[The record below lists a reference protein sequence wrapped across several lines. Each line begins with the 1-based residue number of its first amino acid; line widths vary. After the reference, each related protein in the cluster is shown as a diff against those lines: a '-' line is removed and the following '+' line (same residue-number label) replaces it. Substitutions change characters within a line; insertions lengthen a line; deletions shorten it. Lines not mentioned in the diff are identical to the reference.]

1 MISGGNVP
9 NMSYIQRDPKK
20 LGITLKGTTTIAIVC
35 RDGIVLATDTR
46 ATAGFFVAH
55 KYAKKVFPLD
65 DHLAMTIAGTVAD
78 AQTVLDI
85 LKANARLYKLD
96 KGRPMPVGSVARLA
110 ANILFGSRTY
120 PLELQ
125 AIICGI
131 DDTGAHIFALDPLGS
146 VTEEKCFSSGS
157 GSPIAF
163 GVLEDGYKEGITI
176 NEGIR
181 LVLRAID
188 SAMKRDIG
196 TGDSFDVAVVTKEGY
211 RELSSEDKKKFF
223 EMKA

>member
-1 MISGGNVP
+1 MLDVK
-9 NMSYIQRDPKK
+9 RDPKK
-20 LGITLKGTTTIAIVC
+20 LGMILKGTTTIAIVC

-78 AQTVLDI
+78 AQNVVDI
-85 LKANARLYKLD
+85 LTANARLYKLD
-96 KGRPMPVGSVARLA
+96 KSRPMPVSSVARLA
-110 ANILFGSRTY
+110 ANVLFGSRAY

-125 AIICGI
+125 AIISGV
-131 DDTGAHIFALDPLGS
+131 DDTGAHVFALDPLGS

-163 GVLEDGYKEGITI
+163 GVLEDGYKEGMTI
-176 NEGIR
+176 DAGIR
-181 LVLRAID
+181 LVLRAVD
-188 SAMKRDIG
+188 AAMKRDVG

-223 EMKA
+223 ETRA

>member
-1 MISGGNVP
+1 
-9 NMSYIQRDPKK
+9 MSDVKRDPKK
-20 LGITLKGTTTIAIVC
+20 LGMILKGTTTIAIVC

-65 DHLAMTIAGTVAD
+65 NHLAMTIAGTVAD
-78 AQTVLDI
+78 AQNVVDI
-85 LKANARLYKLD
+85 LTANARLYKLD
-96 KGRPMPVGSVARLA
+96 KSRPMPVSSVARLA
-110 ANILFGSRTY
+110 ANVLFGSRAY

-125 AIICGI
+125 AIISGV
-131 DDTGAHIFALDPLGS
+131 DDTGAHVFALDPLGS

-163 GVLEDGYKEGITI
+163 GVLEDSYKEGMTI
-176 NEGIR
+176 DAGIR
-181 LVLRAID
+181 LVLRAVD
-188 SAMKRDIG
+188 AAMKRDVG

-223 EMKA
+223 ETRA

>member
-1 MISGGNVP
+1 MLDVK
-9 NMSYIQRDPKK
+9 RDPKK
-20 LGITLKGTTTIAIVC
+20 LGMILKGTTTIAIVC

-65 DHLAMTIAGTVAD
+65 NHLAMTIAGTVAD
-78 AQTVLDI
+78 AQNVVDI
-85 LKANARLYKLD
+85 LTANARLYKLD
-96 KGRPMPVGSVARLA
+96 KSRPMPVSSVARLA
-110 ANILFGSRTY
+110 ANVLFGSRAY

-125 AIICGI
+125 AIISGV
-131 DDTGAHIFALDPLGS
+131 DDTGAHVFALDPLGS

-163 GVLEDGYKEGITI
+163 GVLEDGYKEGMTI
-176 NEGIR
+176 DAGIR
-181 LVLRAID
+181 LVLRAVD
-188 SAMKRDIG
+188 AAMKRDVG

-223 EMKA
+223 ETRA